1 VVVCGAGHTL
11 KSVGVPVA
19 GGVAGNTVL
28 VLVKIGRSSRA
39 DTSEVNFIG
48 NETSTTS
55 DTGES
60 MRVPEGWGIACYAHA
75 IGIHMI
81 KIGGAKALLFLLAVD
96 SVVRT
101 SEALFGSCVPV
112 VRAGTGNAA
121 VVGSNILGIGWTDT

>member
-1 VVVCGAGHTL
+1 MVVCGTGHTL
-11 KSVGVPVA
+11 KSVGVPVSR
-19 GGVAGNTVL
+19 GVAGNTNL

-39 DTSEVNFIG
+39 DASEVNFIG
-48 NETSTTS
+48 NEASTTS

-60 MRVPEGWGIACYAHA
+60 MRIPEGWGIACYAHA

-81 KIGGAKALLFLLAVD
+81 KIGGALALLILIVVD

-121 VVGSNILGIGWTDT
+121 VVGSNILGIGWADT

>member
-1 VVVCGAGHTL
+1 MVVCGAGHTL
-11 KSVGVPVA
+11 KSVGVPVS
-19 GGVAGNTVL
+19 GGVAGNTLL

-48 NETSTTS
+48 NETSTTG

-60 MRVPEGWGIACYAHA
+60 MRVPEGWVIACYAHA
-75 IGIHMI
+75 SGIHMI
-81 KIGGAKALLFLLAVD
+81 KTGGALALLILLVVD

-112 VRAGTGNAA
+112 VRAGTGNAL
-121 VVGSNILGIGWTDT
+121 VVGGNIWTIDWTDT